1 VMEAAQTANVYDI
14 VERFD
19 KVIDPVAHTFTQV
32 EDFIGYFKASLQY
45 EVIRKKAKA
54 KGQTGRA
61 WRKAYDSLRA
71 SISRGKR
78 LSLALIEPA
87 IKLAEAHLRE
97 GSPVKEERTASKATT
112 EDCETKRGF
121 HAAKKDHKKIKE
133 LEAKLAKATG
143 TSAPTSPAKGR
154 QPTTASTTP
163 RGPGP
168 GGAREGTARAVGG
181 G

>member
-97 GSPVKEERTASKATT
+97 GSPVKEERTASKATP
-112 EDCETKRGF
+112 EDAGDTKRGF
-121 HAAKKDHKKIKE
+121 HTAKKDRKKIKD

-143 TSAPTSPAKGR
+143 QPAPASPGKGR
-154 QPTTASTTP
+154 PPTTAPSTP
-163 RGPGP
+163 
-168 GGAREGTARAVGG
+168 
-181 G
+181 